1 MSTEPNFSSG
11 GGRAAQGPFTWGGGG
26 QRRVCD
32 ADGHPYPAGNYGAT
46 VAAGMYMVTDDKYGT
61 QQWVYAG
68 EMIHWDG
75 TPDPVRQALREAKA
89 AITLAAKIVG
99 VAV

>member
-1 MSTEPNFSSG
+1 MGEFKFAGTG
-11 GGRAAQGPFTWGGGG
+11 GPAAQGPFTWGGGG

-32 ADGHPYPAGNYGAT
+32 PDGRPYPAGSYEAT
-46 VAAGMYMVTDDKYGT
+46 VGAGMFMVTDDKYGV

-75 TPDPVRQALREAKA
+75 TPDPVRVALQQAKA
-89 AITLAAKIVG
+89 ALVQAGKLLGVG
-99 VAV
+99 V